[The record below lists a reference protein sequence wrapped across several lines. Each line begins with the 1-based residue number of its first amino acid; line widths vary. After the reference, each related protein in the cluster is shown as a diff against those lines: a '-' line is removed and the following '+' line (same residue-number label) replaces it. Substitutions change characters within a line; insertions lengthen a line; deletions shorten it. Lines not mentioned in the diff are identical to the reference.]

1 MSKFQGVL
9 SKTLT
14 TKVKNLKKD
23 SCSMDPRKL
32 LVGLKSFDKVENDK
46 NVLSFPNK
54 LQHYYSLSIS

>member
-1 MSKFQGVL
+1 MFKFQGVL
-9 SKTLT
+9 FKTLT

-23 SCSMDPRKL
+23 SSSMDPRKL